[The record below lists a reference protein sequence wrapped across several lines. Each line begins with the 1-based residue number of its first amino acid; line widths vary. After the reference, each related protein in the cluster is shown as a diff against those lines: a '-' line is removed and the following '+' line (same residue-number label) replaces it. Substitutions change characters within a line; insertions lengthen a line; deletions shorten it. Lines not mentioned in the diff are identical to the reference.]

1 MINNLWFSSLQI
13 YAESFTSMEIRDWA
27 LVLLKEKEKRSENEN
42 TVTSILLFKK
52 KFKLIQLEA

>member
-1 MINNLWFSSLQI
+1 
-13 YAESFTSMEIRDWA
+13 MEIRDWA